1 MGKHYYY
8 LLGSLIFYVFKTF
21 LSSFI
26 LSIRIYLN
34 SINFKILIIDNDKND
49 WVTKW
54 MNEWMNEWMKGERNE
69 WTEMNEQKGIKI
81 RQKAKLT
88 NVNSTD
94 PSDSNGWNS
103 KINSMR
109 VNS

>member
-1 MGKHYYY
+1 MGKCYYY

-26 LSIRIYLN
+26 LFIQIYLN

-54 MNEWMNEWMKGERNE
+54 MNE
-69 WTEMNEQKGIKI
+69 QKGIKI
-81 RQKAKLT
+81 RQKAKLN

-103 KINSMR
+103 EINSMR

>member
-54 MNEWMNEWMKGERNE
+54 MNE
-69 WTEMNEQKGIKI
+69 QKGIKI

-103 KINSMR
+103 EINSMR

>member
-1 MGKHYYY
+1 
-8 LLGSLIFYVFKTF
+8 
-21 LSSFI
+21 
-26 LSIRIYLN
+26 
-34 SINFKILIIDNDKND
+34 
-49 WVTKW
+49 
-54 MNEWMNEWMKGERNE
+54 MNEWMNEWKGN
-69 WTEMNEQKGIKI
+69 EMNEQKGIKI